1 MHWRNCVLSI
11 LVCVVTV
18 SGCAS
23 ADRGAAG
30 DQSASQSTAADARQ
44 NPSATPQETS
54 GAATVDTAKVLAK
67 ATYDAPFAPKGTVD
81 IAVHGL
87 KRRGKL
93 LDLTISVTPHNPEN
107 TGGGKI
113 SLYRIMGERDLF
125 VTLIDTVNLKRHLVV
140 KDAGGD
146 ALGPESVITN
156 TTLDQQLVLS
166 YTFAAPPENVTKM
179 DVHVGDWAPF
189 TDVPVES

>member
-1 MHWRNCVLSI
+1 MHWRNRVLSI
-11 LVCVVTV
+11 LVCAVTV
-18 SGCAS
+18 SGCAA
-23 ADRGAAG
+23 ADREAPG
-30 DQSASQSTAADARQ
+30 DQSASQSAAADVRQ
-44 NPSATPQETS
+44 NPSATPQETG
-54 GAATVDTAKVLAK
+54 GAATVDTTKVLAK

-107 TGGGKI
+107 TGDGKI
-113 SLYRIMGERDLF
+113 NLFGLMGNQSLY

-140 KDAGGD
+140 KDADGD
-146 ALGPESVITN
+146 ALEPFSVNVQTM
-156 TTLDQQLVLS
+156 LDQQTVLN